1 MKQGWT
7 YKKLGEVCDSINGL
21 WKGKKP
27 PYIKVGVIRNANFTK
42 EFTIRYDNIEYLD
55 VEERQYSKRKLQ
67 KGDLIIEKSGGGEK
81 TPVGRAVLF
90 NKVDGEFS
98 FSNFTSVLRIKDKKE
113 LLSEFLYIYLLFIYK
128 RGDTLRMQK
137 ATTGIHNLEFDKYLS
152 IEIPSLPLSEQ
163 QRIVERLDSAFTH
176 IDELKAN
183 AEKQVNEA
191 RALFQKALSKAME
204 PKDGWEEKT
213 LGEVCNI
220 FGRIGFRGYTTK
232 DLVSSSKDGAIS
244 LSPSNIQE
252 NGTMDYT
259 KLTYISWFK
268 YEESPEI
275 KIYNGDILLVKTGSS
290 YGKSA
295 LVRDLPH
302 EATINPQ
309 SVVLKNFKINN
320 KFFAYQL
327 RTDRIRDEFDLFV
340 SGTAIPTFSQA
351 KLSTVKIFMPNN
363 QEQQRIVERLDSL
376 SENVKALEENQ
387 RKVMA
392 ECDALKQALLR
403 KVFE

>member
-90 NKVDGEFS
+90 NKEDGDFS
-98 FSNFTSVLRIKDKKE
+98 FSNFTSVLRIKDRRE

-128 RGDTLRMQK
+128 RGDTLGMQK

-152 IEIPSLPLSEQ
+152 IDIPYLPLSEQ
-163 QRIVERLDSAFTH
+163 QRIVERLDSAFAH

-213 LGEVCNI
+213 LGEI
-220 FGRIGFRGYTTK
+220 TESMADGPFGSNLKKEHYTTEK
-232 DLVSSSKDGAIS
+232 EVRIIQL
-244 LSPSNIQE
+244 SNIGEDGWREDNTKYTTFTHLQTIQRSE
-252 NGTMDYT
+252 VMPGDIVIAKMMPAGRAILCPDNEKKYVLSSDAVRATLKAELDRHFVLFSINSSYFRKQVYANVSGSGRVRTSLT
-259 KLTYISWFK
+259 KLRECKLFL
-268 YEESPEI
+268 P
-275 KIYNGDILLVKTGSS
+275 LLS
-290 YGKSA
+290 
-295 LVRDLPH
+295 
-302 EATINPQ
+302 
-309 SVVLKNFKINN
+309 
-320 KFFAYQL
+320 
-327 RTDRIRDEFDLFV
+327 
-340 SGTAIPTFSQA
+340 
-351 KLSTVKIFMPNN
+351 
-363 QEQQRIVERLDSL
+363 EQQRIVERLDAL
-376 SENVKALEENQ
+376 SKNVKALEENQ